1 MGMGVSAIEAVESLR
16 RDFQSS
22 GSVGP
27 LRVAEF
33 LFDREDAEVEADA
46 AGFVRS
52 LLHHCSF

>member
-1 MGMGVSAIEAVESLR
+1 MGVSAIEAVESLR